1 MHIHG
6 VRRRLFGAAMSIAA
20 AVALIAVQAAAP
32 VDAGIPRGSFH
43 QTNLIM
49 PEPTVFL
56 DRKFPV
62 VSIIRPTETTG
73 AAHGA
78 VKFLTDMGLFL
89 GQSSAFFATLNDL
102 ATQADAARR
111 GM

>member
-43 QTNLIM
+43 QTNLAI
-49 PEPTVFL
+49 
-56 DRKFPV
+56 
-62 VSIIRPTETTG
+62 
-73 AAHGA
+73 
-78 VKFLTDMGLFL
+78 
-89 GQSSAFFATLNDL
+89 
-102 ATQADAARR
+102 QADAAPARHVKPR
-111 GM
+111 VSDWLHESTDQQLNFRCNPTG